1 MYVRGYRWDST
12 GLGGFQFMYGFNW
25 YLSCF
30 SWFSMYVRGF
40 HLFCKGLG
48 IFQFMFSGFGGFRQ
62 GLHWQQSRRRDQE
75 VSFAMQM
82 TTSALTEY

>member
-30 SWFSMYVRGF
+30 SWFSIYVRGF

-48 IFQFMFSGFGGFRQ
+48 IFNLCFR
-62 GLHWQQSRRRDQE
+62 
-75 VSFAMQM
+75 VSMDFVRVYTGNNHDVAIKKFPSQCK
-82 TTSALTEY
+82 